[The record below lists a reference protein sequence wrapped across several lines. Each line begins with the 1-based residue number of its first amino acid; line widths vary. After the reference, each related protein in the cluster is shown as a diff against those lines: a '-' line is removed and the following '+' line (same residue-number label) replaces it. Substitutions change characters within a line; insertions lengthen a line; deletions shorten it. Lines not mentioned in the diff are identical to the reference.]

1 MFKLH
6 LVQALG
12 SFWNQLKNNKDT
24 DLRFH
29 RIKSPSGTKL
39 ETIPN
44 WSIQPAAGISTGA
57 EPRPDTVLATL
68 VPAPYFS
75 RLTEPAAIVLNR
87 SKEAIRDR
95 SDKLRRI
102 WNAARGEKSTFG
114 QVRGPS

>member
-1 MFKLH
+1 MD
-6 LVQALG
+6 Q
-12 SFWNQLKNNKDT
+12 
-24 DLRFH
+24 RFH
-29 RIKSPSGTKL
+29 RVKSPLGSKL

-44 WSIQPAAGISTGA
+44 WNTRPAAGTSTGS
-57 EPRPDTVLATL
+57 EPSPDTVLATL

-102 WNAARGEKSTFG
+102 WYTASGGESASGAIHHLK
-114 QVRGPS
+114 